1 MSCSSQGG
9 VSIMTKD
16 ECQAACEQLGRDFN
30 PTQLVN
36 DKICY
41 MSSTKKC
48 RQTGRTGPMS
58 SLICRKKGY
67 YRNTYHYIY
76 VYIYKSSRLIIFCY
90 CCVYQEQKRALMEI
104 KIRAKMKLIAEDLA
118 RLAVSNIIVDRRTY
132 MQLKRLVII
141 LYPIQQR
148 ISLFQPV

>member
-48 RQTGRTGPMS
+48 RQTGSPERMS

-67 YRNTYHYIY
+67 YRNTYHDIY
-76 VYIYKSSRLIIFCY
+76 VGLYVQKLKVDNFLLLLRL
-90 CCVYQEQKRALMEI
+90 LG
-104 KIRAKMKLIAEDLA
+104 AETCFDG
-118 RLAVSNIIVDRRTY
+118 NKNQGEDEVDCGGPCSPCR
-132 MQLKRLVII
+132 K
-141 LYPIQQR
+141 
-148 ISLFQPV
+148 

>member
-48 RQTGRTGPMS
+48 RQTGSPCLNMTQYDMGLCDNEPVS

-67 YRNTYHYIY
+67 YGNTYHDMHVGVIYIQKIK
-76 VYIYKSSRLIIFCY
+76 VENFLLLLRL
-90 CCVYQEQKRALMEI
+90 LG
-104 KIRAKMKLIAEDLA
+104 AETCFDG
-118 RLAVSNIIVDRRTY
+118 NKNQGEDEVDCGGPCSPCR
-132 MQLKRLVII
+132 K
-141 LYPIQQR
+141 
-148 ISLFQPV
+148 

>member
-48 RQTGRTGPMS
+48 RQTGSPGPMS

-67 YRNTYHYIY
+67 YRNTIH
-76 VYIYKSSRLIIFCY
+76 
-90 CCVYQEQKRALMEI
+90 
-104 KIRAKMKLIAEDLA
+104 
-118 RLAVSNIIVDRRTY
+118 TT
-132 MQLKRLVII
+132 I
-141 LYPIQQR
+141 LYIQKIKVENFLLLLRLLGAETCFDGNKNQGEDEVDCGGPCSPCR
-148 ISLFQPV
+148 K

>member
-16 ECQAACEQLGRDFN
+16 ECQAACEQLGRDFT

-48 RQTGRTGPMS
+48 RQTGRPCLNMTQYDMGLCDQEPVS

-67 YRNTYHYIY
+67 YGNTYHDMHVGI
-76 VYIYKSSRLIIFCY
+76 IYKSSRLIIFCY
-90 CCVYQEQKRALMEI
+90 CRVYQEQKRALMEI
-104 KIRAKMKLIAEDLA
+104 KIRAKMKLMAEDLA

-132 MQLKRLVII
+132 MH
-141 LYPIQQR
+141 
-148 ISLFQPV
+148 

>member
-1 MSCSSQGG
+1 MVYLKEFDYFDGETGNMSCSSQGG

-48 RQTGRTGPMS
+48 RQTGSPGPMS

-67 YRNTYHYIY
+67 YRNTYHDMHVIYIQKIK
-76 VYIYKSSRLIIFCY
+76 VENFLLLLRL
-90 CCVYQEQKRALMEI
+90 LG
-104 KIRAKMKLIAEDLA
+104 AETCFDG
-118 RLAVSNIIVDRRTY
+118 NKNQGEDEVDCGGPCSPCR
-132 MQLKRLVII
+132 K
-141 LYPIQQR
+141 
-148 ISLFQPV
+148 

>member
-30 PTQLVN
+30 PTQLIN

-48 RQTGRTGPMS
+48 RQTGTPMNMS
-58 SLICRKKGY
+58 SLVCRKKGY
-67 YRNTYHYIY
+67 CAITYHDTRVGIRYDVY
-76 VYIYKSSRLIIFCY
+76 KTYYIYKSSKLRIFCY
-90 CCVYQEQKRALMEI
+90 CCVY
-104 KIRAKMKLIAEDLA
+104 
-118 RLAVSNIIVDRRTY
+118 
-132 MQLKRLVII
+132 
-141 LYPIQQR
+141 
-148 ISLFQPV
+148 